1 MIQLKP
7 LTATVTLN
15 DNDTA
20 TILVT
25 NEDGAVAF
33 GPLTHHAL
41 STKHEPAEAI
51 NDHIKQLKG
60 QGMNI
65 VHVVSTMPGI
75 ETT

>member
-1 MIQLKP
+1 MILKP

-15 DNDTA
+15 SNDSA
-20 TILVT
+20 SILIT
-25 NEDGAVAF
+25 NEDGAVVF

-41 STKHEPAEAI
+41 STKHDPAESL
-51 NDHIKQLKG
+51 NEHILQLKG

-65 VHVVSTMPGI
+65 VHIVSTMPGI